1 MTGAADVVAEL
12 LDLVIKLAANARREE
27 QASIA
32 RQIDALPGRLA
43 SLPSLSADVRAS
55 VQRRI
60 EELRR
65 ASARAED
72 DTRPVQIVPPEG
84 PR

>member
-1 MTGAADVVAEL
+1 MNGSELFGAL
-12 LDLVIKLAANARREE
+12 LDLALKVAASARREE
-27 QASIA
+27 QESIA
-32 RQIDALPGRLA
+32 RQVDALPGRLA
-43 SLPSLSADVRAS
+43 ALPSLSADVRAH

-72 DTRPVQIVPPEG
+72 DTRPVAIEPER